1 MEMPNTVPN
10 ALTQEL
16 LEEKYALAE
25 SKSMV
30 NYSFFMGASNDNIE
44 EVLKTNPSTG

>member
-1 MEMPNTVPN
+1 MEMPNTKPA

-16 LEEKYALAE
+16 LQEKYDRA
-25 SKSMV
+25 SQVSMA

-44 EVLKTNPSTG
+44 EVLEDRY